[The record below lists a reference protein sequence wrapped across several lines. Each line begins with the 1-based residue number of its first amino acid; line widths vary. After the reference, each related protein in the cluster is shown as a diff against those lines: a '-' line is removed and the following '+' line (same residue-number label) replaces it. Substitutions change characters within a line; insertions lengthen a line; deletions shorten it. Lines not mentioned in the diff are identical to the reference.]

1 VTWYPSGSAKVEAH
15 CLRRGLSSL
24 DLIGKRLAQFDL
36 GVLLID

>member
-1 VTWYPSGSAKVEAH
+1 VEAH